1 MTSTTCVAAISMPVQ
16 PIWWKYPDIRRAGS
30 NSIFW
35 SEANRETVIGV
46 GPASADGLVKVLR
59 AGYQLQVKHAESL
72 NCPSSN
78 LAAR

>member
-1 MTSTTCVAAISMPVQ
+1 
-16 PIWWKYPDIRRAGS
+16 
-30 NSIFW
+30 
-35 SEANRETVIGV
+35 VIGV